1 VLVVG
6 ETEVDPLGRAVL
18 RRVQAWVVA
27 GIVVAGDVEEAST
40 CSFVVVVAG
49 LGMGRMRAVGF
60 RCVGVGVVAGMVVAG
75 TVVVVLVL
83 VVDRSE
89 VVGFQVVRGQL
100 CRCSTPPPPCF
111 VAPCCLKKML

>member
-1 VLVVG
+1 MLVVG

-40 CSFVVVVAG
+40 CSFEVVVVAG

-60 RCVGVGVVAGMVVAG
+60 RCVGVVAGMVVAG